1 MRRRDRV
8 AWAFVL
14 LVAAVCSAD
23 TIITRE
29 GASYSGSFL
38 GAKDAAI
45 GFTDTVG
52 SGISRSATS
61 VAGVHLGERHRD
73 PTQREGLF
81 RGNSRAQIRWRLKTI
96 WEFSTSFR
104 EGCGVAGAEHCG
116 CCAPPPQR
124 SR

>member
-1 MRRRDRV
+1 MSALQAEMKMRRRDRV
-8 AWAFVL
+8 ALAFVL

-45 GFTDTVG
+45 GFTDT
-52 SGISRSATS
+52 SGIGYTFPIRDVQSLVFTC
-61 VAGVHLGERHRD
+61 GERHRD

-81 RGNSRAQIRWRLKTI
+81 GEIHGRRSA
-96 WEFSTSFR
+96 
-104 EGCGVAGAEHCG
+104 GV
-116 CCAPPPQR
+116 
-124 SR
+124 